1 MIIYGFRFFIFFF
14 RRPRPIPGIASS
26 SKLAEKEKDERMSAG
41 RRRTTNQ
48 RTASLRTEGNRS
60 SLNGS
65 SDEESETDSRVN
77 EDDEEDDND
86 SEPPRVS
93 YFKYFIRIPDIMTKF
108 RKISYWDQG
117 STGQNRSLWSNEKYL
132 VVRESLN
139 AKCPVHKKYVVLTRK
154 FRIQM
159 MTTCMFL
166 FNSMTN

>member
-1 MIIYGFRFFIFFF
+1 MNITPENRKKQEELAQEYYRSSKYDHLWFSFFLFFF

-93 YFKYFIRIPDIMTKF
+93 YFKYFYKNSGHNDE
-108 RKISYWDQG
+108 ISKNIVLGPGIHRPEPVAQ
-117 STGQNRSLWSNEKYL
+117 
-132 VVRESLN
+132 VPREISGG
-139 AKCPVHKKYVVLTRK
+139 P
-154 FRIQM
+154 
-159 MTTCMFL
+159 
-166 FNSMTN
+166 

>member
-1 MIIYGFRFFIFFF
+1 MNITPENRKKQEELAQEYYRSSKYDHLWFSIVFIFFNF

-77 EDDEEDDND
+77 EDDDEDDDRD

-93 YFKYFIRIPDIMTKF
+93 
-108 RKISYWDQG
+108 
-117 STGQNRSLWSNEKYL
+117 
-132 VVRESLN
+132 
-139 AKCPVHKKYVVLTRK
+139 
-154 FRIQM
+154 
-159 MTTCMFL
+159 
-166 FNSMTN
+166 

>member
-1 MIIYGFRFFIFFF
+1 MIIYGFRFFFLFFF

-93 YFKYFIRIPDIMTKF
+93 YFKYFYKNSGHNDE
-108 RKISYWDQG
+108 ISKNIVQG
-117 STGQNRSLWSNEKYL
+117 STGQNRWLRSHEKYRE
-132 VVRESLN
+132 VRESLN
-139 AKCPVHKKYVVLTRK
+139 VKCPGHNKSVVLTRK

>member
-1 MIIYGFRFFIFFF
+1 MIIYGFQLFSFFFNF

-77 EDDEEDDND
+77 EDDDEDDDRD

-93 YFKYFIRIPDIMTKF
+93 
-108 RKISYWDQG
+108 
-117 STGQNRSLWSNEKYL
+117 
-132 VVRESLN
+132 
-139 AKCPVHKKYVVLTRK
+139 
-154 FRIQM
+154 
-159 MTTCMFL
+159 
-166 FNSMTN
+166 

>member
-1 MIIYGFRFFIFFF
+1 MNITPENRKKQEELAQEYYRSSK
-14 RRPRPIPGIASS
+14 RPRPIPGIASS

-93 YFKYFIRIPDIMTKF
+93 YFKYFYKNSGHNDE
-108 RKISYWDQG
+108 ISKNIVLGPGIHRPEPVAQ
-117 STGQNRSLWSNEKYL
+117 
-132 VVRESLN
+132 VPREISGG
-139 AKCPVHKKYVVLTRK
+139 P
-154 FRIQM
+154 
-159 MTTCMFL
+159 
-166 FNSMTN
+166 

>member
-1 MIIYGFRFFIFFF
+1 MVFILDIFFIL

-48 RTASLRTEGNRS
+48 RTASLRTEGNNRS

-77 EDDEEDDND
+77 EDDEDEDED

-93 YFKYFIRIPDIMTKF
+93 YFYNTLEITDRISHF
-108 RKISYWDQG
+108 
-117 STGQNRSLWSNEKYL
+117 
-132 VVRESLN
+132 
-139 AKCPVHKKYVVLTRK
+139 
-154 FRIQM
+154 
-159 MTTCMFL
+159 
-166 FNSMTN
+166 